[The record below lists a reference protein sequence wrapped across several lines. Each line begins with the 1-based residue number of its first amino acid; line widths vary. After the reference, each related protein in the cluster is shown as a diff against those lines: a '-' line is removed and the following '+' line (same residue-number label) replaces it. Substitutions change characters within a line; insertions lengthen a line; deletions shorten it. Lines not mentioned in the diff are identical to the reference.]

1 MCLIWNYSGF
11 KPLTQINLATKL
23 LFQVAILMFGIY
35 SLHRLHGDTVSGTV
49 IETKEFNKTNLVNA
63 YNFVAEVSA
72 QEYFIETTD
81 QQGGKI
87 TQIGSFTEQECVAVN
102 YSNPSLLNGSNLY
115 SATITTDNFPLG
127 VHDSAQ
133 VVWMVLRMSGKW
145 FAKSAPDRVY
155 PLVLTTH
162 LMEQKFPFAEA
173 RIINVSTEPGG
184 LLRRFTVNLPP
195 VLYFEEMELKSLGIN
210 TDHIAKLARTSDN
223 RFRVNL
229 SKIQNDYPFINYES
243 EWNNGEKYPFAAKLT
258 RLYQPDESAGS
269 KEAIANWAIKVTAN
283 QASGKTVPS
292 VAPPHLVTVQDYRFI
307 DLTGKPK
314 PYLLHREPWPSLNSP
329 HYLQLRGQARAEGG
343 MTSRIS
349 ARWAL
354 AIICGLA
361 VMPIM
366 ILGYKKYFRN

>member
-1 MCLIWNYSGF
+1 MRLIWNYSGF
-11 KPLTQINLATKL
+11 KSFVKKNLATKFF
-23 LFQVAILMFGIY
+23 FQFAILIIGIY
-35 SLHRLHGDTVSGTV
+35 SLKRVRGDTVSGTV

-81 QQGGKI
+81 QQGEKI

-102 YSNPSLLNGSNLY
+102 YSNHSLLNGSNLY
-115 SATITTDNFPLG
+115 SATITTDSFPLG

-314 PYLLHREPWPSLNSP
+314 PYLLHHEPWPSLNLP

-366 ILGYKKYFRN
+366 ILGSKKYFRN